1 MMSRLSNEVF
11 NILRQQYTEETLK
24 RALADVTSKKL
35 SMRKASIMYSI
46 PLSILSDKINN
57 KVPLAI
63 SKPGPSSFISH
74 THEKRLCS
82 FLLNMSKIGYGMSK
96 KEVPSIVKDVL
107 DKAEADGFVIPKGK
121 KF

>member
-11 NILRQQYTEETLK
+11 NILRQQYTEETLQ

-82 FLLNMSKIGYGMSK
+82 FLLNMSKIGYAG
-96 KEVPSIVKDVL
+96 
-107 DKAEADGFVIPKGK
+107 
-121 KF
+121 